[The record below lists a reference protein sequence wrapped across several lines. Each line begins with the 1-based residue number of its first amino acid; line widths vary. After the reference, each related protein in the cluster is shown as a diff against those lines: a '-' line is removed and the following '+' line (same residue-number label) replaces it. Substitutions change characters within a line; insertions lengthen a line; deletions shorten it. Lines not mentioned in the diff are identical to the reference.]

1 MHIPSHQ
8 AILTDS
14 EYEIYISESIFS
26 HIIFYTHLYGKRK
39 TSDRLVQILF
49 SGRYNLPGLNCLDF
63 IRARSKG
70 SVASISKHNSAGIPI
85 P

>member
-26 HIIFYTHLYGKRK
+26 HIIFYTHLYEKRK
-39 TSDRLVQILF
+39 TSDRLVQISIQWMLQF
-49 SGRYNLPGLNCLDF
+49 AWTQLP
-63 IRARSKG
+63 
-70 SVASISKHNSAGIPI
+70 
-85 P
+85 